1 MAKPNKE
8 NIVTEMLLELKK
20 GISYSQCLQVNASK
34 WKLTEGTFVRYWKE
48 ANSRHQISELERQKQ
63 LDKQSAIDL
72 KNLQEKHNIT
82 KDSLL
87 IDLAKAK
94 EIALIPNDYGTVQI
108 GAFIKA
114 CEVQAKMLGFNE
126 PEKVSYGGEIKVLNV
141 NKP

>member
-1 MAKPNKE
+1 M
-8 NIVTEMLLELKK
+8 
-20 GISYSQCLQVNASK
+20 
-34 WKLTEGTFVRYWKE
+34 
-48 ANSRHQISELERQKQ
+48 
-63 LDKQSAIDL
+63 
-72 KNLQEKHNIT
+72 QEKHNIT

-94 EIALIPNDYGTVQI
+94 EIALVPNDYGTVQI

-126 PEKVSYGGEIKVLNV
+126 PEKVNYGGEIKVLNV